1 MHADGA
7 KVRGEQISVREMAAA
22 YREVYGEEP
31 NIEHRG
37 SLEDL
42 YRTMYQ
48 VKEQN
53 PGNIWAWMGM

>member
-1 MHADGA
+1 
-7 KVRGEQISVREMAAA
+7 MAAT
-22 YREVYGEEP
+22 YKEVYGEEP
-31 NIEHRG
+31 NIMHRG

-42 YRTMYQ
+42 YRTMHQ